1 MQLFLDTLFYIN
13 VFIFGY
19 FIVVNV
25 SYIILLYFSYIQ
37 TKKSRKESK
46 IFRLS
51 GLFDSRLYKSVS
63 ILAPAFNEEES
74 IIESTRG
81 LLNLEFTDYE
91 VIIINDGSKDRTLEK
106 LIDHFKLQKIDRHVP
121 KELDSKPI
129 KAVYGNRMY
138 PNLFVVDKVNGRKAD
153 ALNAGIN
160 VSRKDLICAVDS
172 DTLLEPT
179 VLQQMLMAF
188 VADPTTVAVG
198 GVVRVANGCTF
209 KLGEVEKVNI
219 PKTHIGRI
227 QAVEYLRSFLFGRT
241 GWDYFDSLL
250 IISGAFGVFDRKA
263 VIDVGGYLHDTVGED
278 MELVIRL
285 HKFFREKGVKYR
297 VRFLPEPVCWTEV
310 PESWTVL
317 GRQRNRWQR
326 GLADTLW
333 RHRSMMMNPKYGSL
347 GVFAMPFYLF
357 AELLS
362 PIIELSGYVLLAI
375 SLYLGAINIQ
385 FAMLFLTAAVLL
397 GMILSVLSVM
407 LEELTFRRYDRLRDV
422 LVLILYAFLENLGYR
437 QIHAW
442 WRLMGL
448 IDFLKGNKAWGEMTR
463 SKGTFSS

>member
-1 MQLFLDTLFYIN
+1 MGILLDILYFIN
-13 VFIFGY
+13 IFIFGY

-25 SYIILLYFSYIQ
+25 SYIILMYFSYVQ

-51 GLFDSRLYKSVS
+51 GLFDSHLYKSVS

-91 VIIINDGSKDRTLEK
+91 VIIINDGSKDSTLQK
-106 LIDHFKLQKIDRHVP
+106 LIDHFKLREIDRHVP
-121 KELDSKPI
+121 KELESEPI
-129 KAVYGNRMY
+129 KAIYGNRMY
-138 PNLFVVDKVNGRKAD
+138 PNLFVVDKANGRKAD

-263 VIDVGGYLHDTVGED
+263 VIKVGGYLHDTVGED

-285 HKFFREKGVKYR
+285 HKYFREKGIDYR

-310 PESWTVL
+310 PESWSVL

-333 RHRSMMMNPKYGSL
+333 RHRGMMLNPKYGSL
-347 GVFAMPFYLF
+347 GFFAMPFYLF

-362 PIIELSGYVLLAI
+362 PIIELSGYILLGI

-407 LEELTFRRYDRLRDV
+407 LEELTFRRYDRLRDI
-422 LVLILYAFLENLGYR
+422 LVLICYAFIENLGYR

-442 WRLMGL
+442 WRFMGL
-448 IDFLKGNKAWGEMTR
+448 VDFLKGNKAWGEMTR